1 MSNLRIMKKAAFYI
15 AIIALGLIGACDT
28 GQIECFRASTTI
40 VTESRN
46 PKDFK
51 GVVFNSLGDIYLIQG
66 SEYSFTIKG
75 PENVVELIT
84 SEVEGEVLVIGTTAC
99 FNGVYDLSIEITA
112 PEFKYIN
119 LAGAGSITVVDQLVG
134 DILEMEMFGTGEIEA
149 DAYVDSLYTTITGT
163 GIVSYTGEAL
173 KHEVSS
179 SGLFELN
186 SYDLQTNHTNIS
198 ITGEGDC
205 YVTAMDKLDVLITG
219 KGNVYYKGQPTV
231 DSDIQGTGAVID
243 SN

>member
-1 MSNLRIMKKAAFYI
+1 MKKAAFYLV
-15 AIIALGLIGACDT
+15 IIALGLIGACDT
-28 GQIECFRASTTI
+28 GQIECLRASTNI
-40 VTESRN
+40 VTENRD

-51 GVVFNSLGDIYLIQG
+51 GVVFSSLGDIYLTQG
-66 SEYSFTIKG
+66 SEYSFTIEG

-84 SEVEGEVLVIGTTAC
+84 SEVENEVLVIGTTAC

-119 LAGAGSITVVDQLVG
+119 LAGAGSITVVDQIEG
-134 DILEMEMFGTGEIEA
+134 DILAMEMFGIGEIEA
-149 DAYVDSLYTTITGT
+149 DVFVDSLYTTISGTGT
-163 GIVSYTGEAL
+163 VNYTGETL

-186 SYDLQTNHTNIS
+186 SYDLQTDHTDIS
-198 ITGEGDC
+198 IAGEGDC
-205 YVTAMDKLDVLITG
+205 YVTVLDKLDVLITG
-219 KGNVYYKGQPTV
+219 QGIVYYKGQPTI
-231 DSDIQGTGAVID
+231 DSDIQGTGEVID